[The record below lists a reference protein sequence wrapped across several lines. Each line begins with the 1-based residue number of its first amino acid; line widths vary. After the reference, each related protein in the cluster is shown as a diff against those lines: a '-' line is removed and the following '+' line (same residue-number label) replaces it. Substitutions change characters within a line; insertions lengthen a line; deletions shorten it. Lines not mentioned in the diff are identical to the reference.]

1 MGKVMIIDV
10 SICNGCY
17 NCQIA
22 CKDEHVGNDWTPYAK
37 PEPDTGQFWTKVE
50 EIIRGTVPKVKMAY
64 MHSICQHCDDAPCMK
79 ACPAKAIYKRDDGIV
94 IIDPTKCR
102 GSRLC
107 VDACPYGVI
116 YYNWDL
122 NIAQKCTFCAHLID
136 RGWKDTRCSDACP
149 TGAFT
154 FGEEEDLKDKIA
166 QAEILLPEQKTKP
179 RVYYLNIPRK
189 FIAGAVYDPE
199 EDECLE
205 GATCTLTNTKNR
217 KKLTAATDNFG
228 DFWFE
233 KLDVGTYNLSIKK
246 DGHYPFEQEGISTEK
261 DVNLGD
267 IKLNKKPKAK

>member
-1 MGKVMIIDV
+1 MGKVMIVDV

-37 PEPDTGQFWTKVE
+37 PQPDTGQFWTKVE

-64 MHSICQHCDDAPCMK
+64 MHSICQHCDDAPCIK
-79 ACPAKAIYKRDDGIV
+79 ACPEKAIYKRDKDGIV
-94 IIDPTKCR
+94 IIDPTKCK

-116 YYNWDL
+116 YFNWDL

-136 RGWKDTRCSDACP
+136 KGWKDTRCSDACP

-154 FGEEEDLKDKIA
+154 FGEEEDFKDKIA
-166 QAEILLPEQKTKP
+166 KAEILLPEQKTKP
-179 RVYYLNIPRK
+179 RVYYLNIPKK
-189 FIAGAVYDPE
+189 FIAGAIYDPE
-199 EDECLE
+199 EDECIE
-205 GATCTLTNTKNR
+205 GAPCPLTNTKSR
-217 KKLTAATDNFG
+217 KKLTTTADNFG

-233 KLDVGTYNLSIKK
+233 KLDDGIYNLTIKK
-246 DGHYPFEQEGISTEK
+246 DDYYDFEQK
-261 DVNLGD
+261 
-267 IKLNKKPKAK
+267 